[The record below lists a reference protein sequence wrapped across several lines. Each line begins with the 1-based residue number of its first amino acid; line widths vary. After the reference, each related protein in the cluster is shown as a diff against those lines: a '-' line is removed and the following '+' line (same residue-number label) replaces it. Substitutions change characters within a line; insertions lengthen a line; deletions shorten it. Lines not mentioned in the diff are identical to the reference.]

1 MAGTTISG
9 SHITGIAVSGASSNL
24 GLVTGTIDAS
34 GVALW
39 RRCSERVVGDERG
52 LDPQQQRCCGVHH
65 LRCYTDQ

>member
-34 GVALW
+34 GVALGAGAA
-39 RRCSERVVGDERG
+39 SA
-52 LDPQQQRCCGVHH
+52 
-65 LRCYTDQ
+65 